1 MASSQPLDDRILD
14 VIRLLE
20 PGEVVSYG
28 DIASDAGAPKTSR
41 HVGRVLAQ
49 TSGLCW
55 WRVVNSQGRLVPGNE
70 PEHARLLRAEGVKVL
85 NGRVVWS
92 PKGRFSFR

>member
-1 MASSQPLDDRILD
+1 MASSHQLDDRLIG

-20 PGEVVSYG
+20 PGEVVSYS
-28 DIASDAGAPKTSR
+28 DIASDAGAPRASR
-41 HVGRVLAQ
+41 QVGRVLAR

-70 PEHARLLRAEGVKVL
+70 REHARLLRAEGVRVL

-92 PKGRFSFR
+92 PKGRFSLR

>member
-1 MASSQPLDDRILD
+1 MASAQQLDDRIIG

-28 DIASDAGAPKTSR
+28 DIASDAGAPKASR

-49 TSGLCW
+49 TSGLSW
-55 WRVVNSQGRLVPGNE
+55 WRVVASQGRLVPGNE
-70 PEHARLLRAEGVKVL
+70 REHARLLRAEGVKVL
-85 NGRVVWS
+85 NGRVTWS
-92 PKGRFSFR
+92 PKGRFSLR

>member
-1 MASSQPLDDRILD
+1 MVSSQQLDERMIG

-28 DIASDAGAPKTSR
+28 DIASDAGTPRASR

-55 WRVVNSQGRLVPGNE
+55 WRFVNSQGRLEPGNE
-70 PEHARLLRAEGVKVL
+70 REHARLLRAEGVKVL
-85 NGRVVWS
+85 NGRVTWS
-92 PKGRFSFR
+92 PKGRFSLH

>member
-1 MASSQPLDDRILD
+1 MASPQPLDDRIID

-28 DIASDAGAPKTSR
+28 DIASDAGAPRASR
-41 HVGRVLAQ
+41 HVGRVLAHS
-49 TSGLCW
+49 SGLCW

-70 PEHARLLRAEGVKVL
+70 REHTRLLRAEVVKVF

-92 PKGRFSFR
+92 PKGRFSLR

>member
-1 MASSQPLDDRILD
+1 MASSQTLDDRIID
-14 VIRLLE
+14 VIRSLE

-28 DIASDAGAPKTSR
+28 DIASDAGAPRASR

-55 WRVVNSQGRLVPGNE
+55 WRVVNSQGRLIPGNE
-70 PEHARLLRAEGVKVL
+70 WEHTRLLRDEGVEVL
-85 NGRVVWS
+85 NGRVTFS
-92 PKGRFSFR
+92 PKGRFSLR

>member
-1 MASSQPLDDRILD
+1 MASPQPLDDRIID

-28 DIASDAGAPKTSR
+28 DIASDAGAPRVSR

-70 PEHARLLRAEGVKVL
+70 REHARLLRAEGVKVL

-92 PKGRFSFR
+92 PKGRFSLR

>member
-1 MASSQPLDDRILD
+1 MASSQPLDERIID

-28 DIASDAGAPKTSR
+28 YIASDAGAPRASR

-49 TSGLCW
+49 TAGLCW

-70 PEHARLLRAEGVKVL
+70 REHARLLRDEGVKVF
-85 NGRVVWS
+85 NGCVTFS
-92 PKGRFSFR
+92 PKGRFSLR

>member
-1 MASSQPLDDRILD
+1 MASSQPLDGRIID
-14 VIRLLE
+14 IIRLLE

-28 DIASDAGAPKTSR
+28 DIASDAGAPKASR

-70 PEHARLLRAEGVKVL
+70 REHARLLRDEGVRVFD
-85 NGRVVWS
+85 GRVTSS
-92 PKGRFSFR
+92 PKGRFSLR